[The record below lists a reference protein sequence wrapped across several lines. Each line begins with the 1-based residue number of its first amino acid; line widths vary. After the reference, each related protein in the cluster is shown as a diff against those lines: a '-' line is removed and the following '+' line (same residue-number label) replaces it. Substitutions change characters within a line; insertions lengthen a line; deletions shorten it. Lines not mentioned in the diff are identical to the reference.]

1 MLEVKDLS
9 CGYGDIVAARKLS
22 FSVKAGEV
30 LSLIGANGAGKSST
44 LMCLA
49 GLVTRLQ
56 GSIRIDA
63 QEIGELSPERRIRHG
78 IALVPEGRRIFADL
92 SVTENLTVGGQIV
105 SLDLLEKNREQV
117 FQYFPRLRDRQWQ
130 LAGSLS
136 GGEQQMLAIGR
147 ALMSQPRVLLVDE
160 MSLGLMPKIVDECY
174 AVLEG
179 LKDTGVATVLVE
191 QNTERALKEA
201 DQVLV
206 IEAGNP
212 TWQGAA
218 SELEQNPEK
227 VEAFLSMATTL

>member
-1 MLEVKDLS
+1 
-9 CGYGDIVAARKLS
+9 
-22 FSVKAGEV
+22 
-30 LSLIGANGAGKSST
+30 
-44 LMCLA
+44 
-49 GLVTRLQ
+49 
-56 GSIRIDA
+56 
-63 QEIGELSPERRIRHG
+63 
-78 IALVPEGRRIFADL
+78 
-92 SVTENLTVGGQIV
+92 
-105 SLDLLEKNREQV
+105 
-117 FQYFPRLRDRQWQ
+117 
-130 LAGSLS
+130 
-136 GGEQQMLAIGR
+136 MLAIGR

-218 SELEQNPEK
+218 SELAQNPEK

>member
-1 MLEVKDLS
+1 MLEVAELS

-22 FSVKAGEV
+22 FSVKTGEV

-44 LMCLA
+44 LMCLV
-49 GLVTRLQ
+49 GLVARLQ
-56 GSIRIDA
+56 GSILIDG
-63 QEIGELSPERRIRHG
+63 QEIGELSPEQRIHHG
-78 IALVPEGRRIFADL
+78 IALVPEGRRIFSDL

-105 SLDLLEKNREQV
+105 NLESLDINREQV
-117 FQYFPRLRDRQWQ
+117 FEYFPRLRERQWQ

-174 AVLEG
+174 AVLQD
-179 LKDTGVATVLVE
+179 LKNTGVATVLVE
-191 QNTERALKEA
+191 QNTERALKAA

-206 IEAGNP
+206 IEAGNS
-212 TWQGAA
+212 TWQGEAA
-218 SELEQNPEK
+218 ELAQNPDK
-227 VEAFLSMATTL
+227 IEALLSGSTM